1 MYEILDRIPF
11 KLDFDRIMKSLR
23 LRKNNPLIEEM
34 VSELIAD
41 ANRVARPKAAYKIS
55 AVENKDNDTLE
66 IDSVKFTSHI
76 MRINFNGLNRVFPY
90 IATCGQEVDALKYPQ
105 EDVLKSFYMDIIRL
119 NLLNQA
125 NVYLTGYIK
134 KRFDLRQIAH
144 MNPGSLADWPL
155 SQQKPLFSLFPNIE
169 KEIGVRLT
177 DNNLMQP
184 LKSISGI
191 LFDTEVEYE
200 NCQLCPREKCS
211 FRRSP
216 YKSELIKKYAYIKT
230 H

>member
-11 KLDFDRIMKSLR
+11 KLEFDRIMKSLR
-23 LRKNNPLIEEM
+23 LRKKNLLIEEM

-41 ANRVARPKAAYKIS
+41 ANRVAHPKAAYRIS
-55 AVENKDNDTLE
+55 AVENKDGDTLE

-216 YKSELIKKYAYIKT
+216 YESELAKKYM
-230 H
+230 